1 LTISLRPYQNEAVES
16 VFDFYSKP
24 RELDATGKPKRKNAL
39 LCLPT
44 GTGKSL
50 IIGELARR
58 MFERVPNTRLVMSTH
73 VKELIRNNAEKLQDI
88 WPMAP
93 LGIYSAG
100 LKSADSG
107 MPIVFGG
114 IQSMVG
120 KYPKFGSRDFLFVD
134 EAHLVGNEGS
144 YLKFINELEQT
155 NPFLKIVGLSA
166 TPYRL
171 GMGCLTNGKLF
182 TDIIYDIT
190 DQKGFQKLIAD
201 GYLCPLISKPGNLQI
216 DTSNVGLDSKGEFIA
231 GEVHKAIKEQAKTRE
246 QLTEFVTY
254 GENRKS
260 WIVFAAGIEEAEE
273 INDLLNNV
281 FSISSVVL
289 HSKMPT
295 AHNDGALKAWKNG
308 DVRCAVN
315 MNMLCLDSRTEI
327 LTSDGWT
334 GMEQMTYQHEV
345 ACWTEQET
353 FFAPPKFI
361 VKRDLEPHEKMV
373 SLESRNHNVRV
384 TSNHRML
391 WSWKKENFKITS
403 AESIVEKKGYMP
415 VSGSAAPFDVQTSL
429 TSEKTYKHRLACLSH
444 KYRKQGM
451 NKEAANALAQEHQ
464 NHIKKNEFLEPSL
477 LSNDM
482 CAFIGF
488 WLGDGTSHGG
498 RYSISQSARYVKIVK
513 WIDDLLMRLQ
523 LHYVKTKS
531 VATKSE
537 YEQLRWNLS
546 TGKGGKYQKREGGVA
561 PIISYLKKDGS
572 NLLWALSKEQF
583 LSLLNG
589 YWLADG
595 GHGDGETNSVQGNC
609 IFGTNKKLFD
619 LLQAIAACRG
629 IRASIFTKKSQ
640 NGWKPINNFTWKE
653 QTASQVVSER
663 FVLETEKQAEKVW
676 CVTSETGNIITRR
689 KGKVTVM
696 GNTTGVDNPMLDYC
710 GDFQPTTSTAKHV
723 QKNGRLTRPF
733 PGKANGLVMD
743 YAGNFRRLGPID
755 DPVIPKMRGKGPAG
769 DAPIKICKKEQGG
782 CGFYNHASARYCG
795 GKPYPSN
802 EGCGRE
808 FIFQDKTTFQA
819 FSGDAMRSDA
829 PLIEAIKV
837 DRVIYTAHVSKAV
850 KAANPGALHST
861 LPISVK
867 VSYYCGLRTYYEW
880 VTVEGLGGRV
890 RGRDWFR
897 QRFAG
902 EPPSTNTEVLAL
914 ASQLRKPE
922 TIKVWMNANPQ
933 PKVMSAEF

>member
-1 LTISLRPYQNEAVES
+1 MTISLRPYQNEAVES

-24 RELDATGKPKRKNAL
+24 RELDAAGKPKRKNAL

-120 KYPKFGSRDFLFVD
+120 KYPKFGSRDFLFID

-171 GMGCLTNGKLF
+171 GMGCLTNGQLF

-216 DTSNVGLDSKGEFIA
+216 DTSNVGLDSKGEFVA
-231 GEVHKAIKEQAKTRE
+231 GEIHKAIKEQAKTRE
-246 QLTEFVTY
+246 QLTEFVAY

-281 FSISSVVL
+281 FGISSVVL

-315 MNMLCLDSRTEI
+315 MNML
-327 LTSDGWT
+327 
-334 GMEQMTYQHEV
+334 
-345 ACWTEQET
+345 
-353 FFAPPKFI
+353 
-361 VKRDLEPHEKMV
+361 
-373 SLESRNHNVRV
+373 
-384 TSNHRML
+384 
-391 WSWKKENFKITS
+391 
-403 AESIVEKKGYMP
+403 
-415 VSGSAAPFDVQTSL
+415 
-429 TSEKTYKHRLACLSH
+429 
-444 KYRKQGM
+444 
-451 NKEAANALAQEHQ
+451 
-464 NHIKKNEFLEPSL
+464 
-477 LSNDM
+477 
-482 CAFIGF
+482 
-488 WLGDGTSHGG
+488 
-498 RYSISQSARYVKIVK
+498 
-513 WIDDLLMRLQ
+513 
-523 LHYVKTKS
+523 
-531 VATKSE
+531 
-537 YEQLRWNLS
+537 
-546 TGKGGKYQKREGGVA
+546 
-561 PIISYLKKDGS
+561 
-572 NLLWALSKEQF
+572 
-583 LSLLNG
+583 
-589 YWLADG
+589 
-595 GHGDGETNSVQGNC
+595 
-609 IFGTNKKLFD
+609 
-619 LLQAIAACRG
+619 
-629 IRASIFTKKSQ
+629 
-640 NGWKPINNFTWKE
+640 
-653 QTASQVVSER
+653 
-663 FVLETEKQAEKVW
+663 
-676 CVTSETGNIITRR
+676 
-689 KGKVTVM
+689 
-696 GNTTGVDNPMLDYC
+696 TTGVDNPMLDYC

-733 PGKANGLVMD
+733 PGKPNGLVMD

-755 DPVIPKMRGKGPAG
+755 DPLIPKMRGKGPAG
-769 DAPIKICKKEQGG
+769 DAPIKICRKEEGG

-808 FIFQDKTTFQA
+808 FVFQDKTTFQA

-829 PLIEAIKV
+829 PLIDAIKV

-861 LPISVK
+861 LPISIK